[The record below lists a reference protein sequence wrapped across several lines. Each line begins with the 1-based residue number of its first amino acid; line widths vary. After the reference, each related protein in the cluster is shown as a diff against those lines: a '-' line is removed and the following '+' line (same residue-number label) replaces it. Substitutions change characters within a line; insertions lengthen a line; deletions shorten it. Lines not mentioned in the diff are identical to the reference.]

1 MDFLFLMIACLF
13 FSVQFVFQ
21 KCFQKNTKSG
31 FSISIWNQFTMNIT
45 MALYLI
51 LTAGFI
57 KEFSLP
63 SLGYTLLYAISGLT
77 CSVSSLFAMRY
88 GKMSVVTTFCL
99 LGGMVLPFFYGI
111 LFLKEDITLWK
122 LLGILVLIG
131 SMIPSFL
138 AKSEDDVKSNGNG
151 KGMFNLFCL
160 LVFAGN
166 GMVSVASKAHQI
178 SPNAIDTDSFVLQNA
193 LVSLVFATII
203 LLVRTVLVAREGDKT
218 PLKTVFY
225 EIGKEKM
232 TGKLFGILAG
242 LAACYALCNG
252 LGNIFSLRCA
262 LTMDSSIQ
270 FPLLSGVVIFLTA
283 IFGWLF
289 FKEKIGKSN
298 LVSLTLTLVGIG
310 LFMIPA

>member
-21 KCFQKNTKSG
+21 KCFQKNTKGG
-31 FSISIWNQFTMNIT
+31 FAISIWNQFTMYIT
-45 MALYLI
+45 MALYLTV
-51 LTAGFI
+51 TAGFI

-63 SLGYTLLYAISGLT
+63 SLGYSLLYAVSGLT

-111 LFLKEDITLWK
+111 LFLKEPMTLGK
-122 LLGILVLIG
+122 VLGILVLIG
-131 SMIPSFL
+131 SMAPAML
-138 AKSEDDVKSNGNG
+138 AKEEGSGEKSGSKG
-151 KGMFNLFCL
+151 KFILFCS

-193 LVSLVFATII
+193 LVCLCFATVI
-203 LLVRTVLVAREGDKT
+203 LIVRTILAAKGGAKAPV
-218 PLKTVFY
+218 KTVFY
-225 EIGKEKM
+225 EIGKKPM
-232 TGKLFGILAG
+232 TGKLFAVLVA

-283 IFGWLF
+283 VFGWLF
-289 FKEKIGKSN
+289 FKEKIGRSN
-298 LVSLTLTLVGIG
+298 LISLALTLVGIG
-310 LFMIPA
+310 LFMLPA